1 MTAALLLVLLFL
13 LTIGHLLTL
22 KVCSVRLDHRTAP
35 IFISLWTLLGLLAVS
50 PVFGTLAQEGFVI
63 FAEHPW
69 ILGLCILKGA
79 LLYLLFVISQE
90 LMQESLSSRHY
101 VTPMTVGL
109 IALVNTGLGEHLNPA
124 QWFSAVG
131 LSLLAVSFFFKG
143 HLSDLSPKGRLTY
156 LKLVGLAVL
165 LASFDQVLT
174 KNSNWF
180 SLLLVSN
187 SVLLALGLVL
197 NRANLP
203 LLKTAF
209 FHRAA
214 ILAGLF
220 YAATELVKFYQQV
233 NINPVSMVV
242 LTQALTKPVILL
254 LSALIWKERT
264 VKEQLLWGV
273 AAFSIGMVPL
283 AYSFLAK

>member
-1 MTAALLLVLLFL
+1 MTAALLLILLFL

-22 KVCSVRLDHRTAP
+22 KVCSVKLDHRTAP
-35 IFISLWTLLGLLAVS
+35 IFISLWTLLGLLAVA
-50 PVFGTLAQEGFVI
+50 PIFGSLAQEGFVI

-79 LLYLLFVISQE
+79 LLYLLFIISQE

-124 QWFSAVG
+124 QWFSAAG
-131 LSLLAVSFFFKG
+131 LSLLAVGFFFKG
-143 HLSDLSPKGRLTY
+143 HLAGLSPKGRMAY
-156 LKLVGLAVL
+156 FKLVGLAVL
-165 LASFDQVLT
+165 LASFDQLLT

-187 SVLLALGLVL
+187 TVLLAMGLAL
-197 NRANLP
+197 NRANLS
-203 LLKTAF
+203 LLKAAF

-233 NINPVSMVV
+233 TFNPVSMVV
-242 LTQALTKPVILL
+242 LTQAMTKPVILL

-264 VKEQLLWGV
+264 VREQLLWGT

-283 AYSFLAK
+283 AYSFWAK